1 MYKGKV
7 FRRHSIEYVLE
18 EVERVLEKYPTRRV
32 HFCDDI
38 FNLNKPWVKEFSK
51 RYKEQFDLDWS
62 CNIEVTSI

>member
-7 FRRHSIEYVLE
+7 FRRYSIEYVLE

-38 FNLNKPWVKEFSK
+38 FNLNNPG
-51 RYKEQFDLDWS
+51 
-62 CNIEVTSI
+62 